1 MFYFYR
7 SITSIFSFVFKIIIY
22 IRKLL
27 GKEDKS
33 RFREKINSN
42 YYNIKKIEEKKLAW
56 FHCASIGEMKSIAPI
71 AHYLAKE
78 RGMQVLVTTLTLSSS
93 KLFPTVFNKDLIF
106 HRFLPLDTISL
117 VKDFLK
123 GWKPS
128 IVMFVDSEIWPNFLF
143 EIKKEKIPLLLLN
156 ARLTDKSF
164 KRWNII
170 RSSAISVFNCF
181 DRFVAAS
188 EDSKNNLKK
197 LNLKNVDYFGNLK
210 FSVKENFNDK
220 NENSIKNKFIWCAAS
235 THDGEEEIC
244 IDTHIKL
251 KKKIN
256 KVVSIII
263 PRHIERAKKIE
274 KLAKNYGLDVA
285 MLNKGKIIEESK
297 EIVVVNTFGYL
308 QKYFSICNDVFIGK
322 SLLKKFSGKGGQNPI
337 EAAKSGCKVYHGP
350 FVYNFDEVY
359 SELAKLNISFKVSNS
374 NELVEKLF
382 QSYSNNN
389 NLKLKNLENLNI
401 YGEKILNEN
410 INIIEKYL

>member
-22 IRKLL
+22 IRKIL
-27 GKEDKS
+27 GKEDKL

-42 YYNIKKIEEKKLAW
+42 FFNTKKIKEKKLAW

-71 AHYLAKE
+71 AHYLVKE

-93 KLFPTVFNKDLIF
+93 KVFPKIFNNDYIF

-117 VKDFLK
+117 VKEFLK
-123 GWKPS
+123 WWKPS

-170 RSSAISVFNCF
+170 RSSAIHVFSCF
-181 DRFVAAS
+181 DRFIAAS
-188 EDSKNNLKK
+188 ENSKNNLNK

-220 NENSIKNKFIWCAAS
+220 NENNIKSKFIWCAAS

-244 IDTHIKL
+244 IDAHIKL

-256 KVVSIII
+256 KIVSIII
-263 PRHIERAKKIE
+263 PRHIDRAKKIE
-274 KLAKNYGLDVA
+274 KLAKNYGLNVT
-285 MLNKGKIIEESK
+285 MLNNDKIIEESE
-297 EIVVVNTFGYL
+297 EIVVVDTFGYL
-308 QKYFSICNDVFIGK
+308 HKYFSICDDVFIGK
-322 SLLKKFSGKGGQNPI
+322 SLLKKFNGKGGQNPI

-350 FVYNFDEVY
+350 YVYNFNEVY

-382 QSYSNNN
+382 ESYTNNN
-389 NLKLKNLENLNI
+389 NLKLKNSEKLNI

>member
-1 MFYFYR
+1 M
-7 SITSIFSFVFKIIIY
+7 
-22 IRKLL
+22 
-27 GKEDKS
+27 
-33 RFREKINSN
+33 
-42 YYNIKKIEEKKLAW
+42 
-56 FHCASIGEMKSIAPI
+56 
-71 AHYLAKE
+71 
-78 RGMQVLVTTLTLSSS
+78 
-93 KLFPTVFNKDLIF
+93 
-106 HRFLPLDTISL
+106 
-117 VKDFLK
+117 
-123 GWKPS
+123 
-128 IVMFVDSEIWPNFLF
+128 
-143 EIKKEKIPLLLLN
+143 
-156 ARLTDKSF
+156 
-164 KRWNII
+164 
-170 RSSAISVFNCF
+170 
-181 DRFVAAS
+181 
-188 EDSKNNLKK
+188 
-197 LNLKNVDYFGNLK
+197 K

-244 IDTHIKL
+244 IETHIKL

-263 PRHIERAKKIE
+263 PRHIDRAKKIE

-285 MLNKGKIIEESK
+285 MLNKDKIIEDSK
-297 EIVVVNTFGYL
+297 EIVVVDTFGYL
-308 QKYFSICNDVFIGK
+308 QKYFSICDDVFIGK
-322 SLLKKFSGKGGQNPI
+322 SFLKKFSGRGGQNPI

-350 FVYNFDEVY
+350 YVYNFDEVY